1 MKVMKPCRRAAT
13 LTELILVLAILVI
26 VAALAVPSL
35 QAMYG
40 HHKLTGAVDSV
51 KGAWAEARAH
61 AMKEGRPYRF
71 AVQPDGSAF
80 RIAPDQDDYWPGEG
94 PANDPAGQGLV
105 LEQSLPTGV
114 RFAVNGEG
122 GATQGNEQENYSLD
136 DKPVQNSNWS
146 STIVFKPDGTAQED
160 VRIVFQ
166 VKGARTTALQL
177 RGMTGD
183 VSVETE

>member
-1 MKVMKPCRRAAT
+1 MKLRRKAAT
-13 LTELILVLAILVI
+13 LFELILVLAILVI
-26 VAALAVPSL
+26 VTAIAVPSL
-35 QAMYG
+35 HSMYG
-40 HHKLTGAVDSV
+40 AHKLTGAVDSV

-71 AVQPDGSAF
+71 SVQPDGSAF
-80 RIAPDQDDYWPGEG
+80 RIAPDQDDYWAGDAPSG
-94 PANDPAGQGLV
+94 DPNGQGLI

-114 RFAVNGEG
+114 RFSVG
-122 GATQGNEQENYSLD
+122 GDAGAAPPQGTQENYSLEE
-136 DKPVQNSNWS
+136 KPVANGNWS
-146 STIVFKPDGTAQED
+146 NTVVFNPDGTAQDD

-177 RGMTGD
+177 RGTTGD